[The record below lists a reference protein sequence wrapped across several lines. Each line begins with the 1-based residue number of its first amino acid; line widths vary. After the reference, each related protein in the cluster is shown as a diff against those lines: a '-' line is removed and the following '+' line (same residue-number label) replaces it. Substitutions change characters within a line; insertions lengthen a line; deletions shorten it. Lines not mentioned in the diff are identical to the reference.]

1 MVDIFSTRKEK
12 YFSFFC
18 KYSFLDRP
26 SHSLIDEG
34 VNACT
39 ICLPSGAKDE
49 SSKVGI
55 ETKITPF
62 SLSNSSQFSTI
73 I

>member
-1 MVDIFSTRKEK
+1 MKSIFLSFANILSST
-12 YFSFFC
+12 F
-18 KYSFLDRP
+18 
-26 SHSLIDEG
+26 HSLIDEG

-39 ICLPSGAKDE
+39 ICLLCGAKEE

-73 I
+73 IW